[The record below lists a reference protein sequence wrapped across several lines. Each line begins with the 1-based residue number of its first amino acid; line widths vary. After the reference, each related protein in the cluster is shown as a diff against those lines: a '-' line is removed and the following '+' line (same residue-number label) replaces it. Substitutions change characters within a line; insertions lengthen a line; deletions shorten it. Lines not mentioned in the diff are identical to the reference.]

1 MSFFNQRPAFDKERF
16 PHIKQQSKVSTKMFQ
31 RKKKMKF
38 PQRLA
43 RLRKEKGLTQ
53 AALAEAVKV
62 SAVQIKRY
70 ESGASQPTLDVIKN
84 LARALQVSSDELIFG
99 EDERAPSDDLKL
111 QFEAVSRFPDEEKKI
126 IKALLEGMILK
137 HEAKRWASV

>member
-1 MSFFNQRPAFDKERF
+1 
-16 PHIKQQSKVSTKMFQ
+16 MFQ
-31 RKKKMKF
+31 RTKKMKF

-53 AALAEAVKV
+53 AALADLVKV
-62 SAVQIKRY
+62 SAIQIKRY

-84 LARALQVSSDELIFG
+84 LAKALQVSSDELIFG

-137 HEAKRWASV
+137 HEAKRWANV